1 MLDNEIY
8 LQSINWIFD
17 KLDVNPIARLYAQYF
32 DSQNDVNHFA
42 LMLAL
47 WFGLP
52 TLILLLLFI
61 KNKASDRKISTTLV
75 YVNLALLVPIIYAQS
90 TLIKLEV
97 PVETISQIPLYEYM
111 SPDQKEYFERK
122 IDESVKLNHIHKY
135 DYDIL
140 YYQVERTI
148 RYTLDKV
155 YLNY

>member
-1 MLDNEIY
+1 MTERELY
-8 LQSINWIFD
+8 LQSINWILD
-17 KLDVNPIARLYAQYF
+17 KLDVNFIATLYACYF
-32 DSQNDVNHFA
+32 DSQGANHFA

-47 WFGLP
+47 WFLLP
-52 TLILLLLFI
+52 TVFLFI
-61 KNKASDRKISTTLV
+61 FLRKKNKSDHQIGTALV
-75 YVNLALLVPIIYAQS
+75 YTILALFVPIVYAQA

-97 PVETISQIPLYEYM
+97 PVETISQLPLYEHM

>member
-1 MLDNEIY
+1 MSDNEIY

-17 KLDVNPIARLYAQYF
+17 KLDVNPIASLYARYF
-32 DSQNDVNHFA
+32 DSQGANHFA

-47 WFGLP
+47 WFLLP
-52 TLILLLLFI
+52 TVFLFI
-61 KNKASDRKISTTLV
+61 FLRKKNKSDHQIGTALV
-75 YVNLALLVPIIYAQS
+75 YTNLALFVPIVYAQA

-97 PVETISQIPLYEYM
+97 PVETISQIPLYEHM
-111 SPDQKEYFERK
+111 SAEQKEYFERK

-155 YLNY
+155 YSNY

>member
-32 DSQNDVNHFA
+32 DSQNDVNHFV

-52 TLILLLLFI
+52 TLILFI
-61 KNKASDRKISTTLV
+61 FLRKKKASDNRIRIVLAC
-75 YVNLALLVPIIYAQS
+75 VNFALLAPIIYAQA
-90 TLIKLEV
+90 TLIKFEV
-97 PVETISQIPLYEYM
+97 PVETISQLPLYEHM

-122 IDESVKLNHIHKY
+122 IEESVKLNHIHKY
-135 DYDIL
+135 HYDIL

-155 YLNY
+155 HLNY

>member
-1 MLDNEIY
+1 MSDSEIY
-8 LQSINWIFD
+8 LQSINWILD
-17 KLDVNPIARLYAQYF
+17 KLDVNPIARLYARYF
-32 DSQNDVNHFA
+32 DMQNDANHFA

-52 TLILLLLFI
+52 TLILFLFLR
-61 KNKASDRKISTTLV
+61 KKKVNDRRIRTVLAC
-75 YVNLALLVPIIYAQS
+75 VNFALLVPIIYAQA

-97 PVETISQIPLYEYM
+97 PIETISQLPLYEHI
-111 SPDQKEYFERK
+111 SAEQKEYFERK
-122 IDESVKLNHIHKY
+122 IDELVKLNHIHKY

-155 YLNY
+155 YLN

>member
-1 MLDNEIY
+1 MAERESY
-8 LQSINWIFD
+8 LQSINWILD
-17 KLDVNPIARLYAQYF
+17 KLDVNFIATLYARYF
-32 DSQNDVNHFA
+32 DSQGANHFA

-47 WFGLP
+47 WFLLP
-52 TLILLLLFI
+52 TVFLFI
-61 KNKASDRKISTTLV
+61 FLRKKNKSDHQIGTALV
-75 YVNLALLVPIIYAQS
+75 YTNLALFVPIVYAQA

-97 PVETISQIPLYEYM
+97 PIETISQLPLYEHI
-111 SPDQKEYFERK
+111 SAEQKEYFERK

>member
-1 MLDNEIY
+1 MSDNEIY

-17 KLDVNPIARLYAQYF
+17 KLDVNPIASLYARYF
-32 DSQNDVNHFA
+32 DIQNGDYLM

-47 WFGLP
+47 WFGLL
-52 TLILLLLFI
+52 TLILFLFLR
-61 KNKASDRKISTTLV
+61 KKKANDRRIRTVLAC
-75 YVNLALLVPIIYAQS
+75 VNFALLVPIIYAQA

-97 PVETISQIPLYEYM
+97 PIETISQLPLYEHM

>member
-1 MLDNEIY
+1 MSDSEIY
-8 LQSINWIFD
+8 LQSINWILD
-17 KLDVNPIARLYAQYF
+17 KLDVNLITRLYVRYF
-32 DSQNDVNHFA
+32 DIQNDANHFA

-61 KNKASDRKISTTLV
+61 KNKTNDSKISTTLV
-75 YVNLALLVPIIYAQS
+75 YVNLALLVPIIYAQA

-97 PVETISQIPLYEYM
+97 PIETISQLPLYEHL

>member
-1 MLDNEIY
+1 MSDSEIY

-17 KLDVNPIARLYAQYF
+17 KLDVNPIASLYACYF
-32 DSQNDVNHFA
+32 DIQNGDYLM

-52 TLILLLLFI
+52 TLILFLFLR
-61 KNKASDRKISTTLV
+61 KKKVNDRRIRTVLAC
-75 YVNLALLVPIIYAQS
+75 VNFALLVPIIYAQA

-97 PVETISQIPLYEYM
+97 PIETISQLPLYEHI
-111 SPDQKEYFERK
+111 SAEQKEYFERK

-155 YLNY
+155 YLN

>member
-1 MLDNEIY
+1 MSENEIY

-17 KLDVNPIARLYAQYF
+17 KLDVNPIASLYARYF
-32 DSQNDVNHFA
+32 DIQNGEY
-42 LMLAL
+42 LMFMLVL

-52 TLILLLLFI
+52 TLILFLFLR
-61 KNKASDRKISTTLV
+61 KKKTSDNRIRIVLAC
-75 YVNLALLVPIIYAQS
+75 VNFALLAPIIYAQA

-97 PVETISQIPLYEYM
+97 PVETISQLPLYEHL

-122 IDESVKLNHIHKY
+122 IEESVKSNHIHNYNY
-135 DYDIL
+135 DLL

-155 YLNY
+155 HLNY

>member
-1 MLDNEIY
+1 MPERELY
-8 LQSINWIFD
+8 LQSINWILD
-17 KLDVNPIARLYAQYF
+17 KLDVNFIATLYARYF
-32 DSQNDVNHFA
+32 DSQGANHFA

-47 WFGLP
+47 WFLLP
-52 TLILLLLFI
+52 TVFLFI
-61 KNKASDRKISTTLV
+61 FLRKKNKSDHQIGTALV
-75 YVNLALLVPIIYAQS
+75 YTNLALFAPIVYAQA

-97 PVETISQIPLYEYM
+97 PVETISQIPLYEHM
-111 SPDQKEYFERK
+111 SAEQKEYFERK

-155 YLNY
+155 YLN

>member
-1 MLDNEIY
+1 MTERELY
-8 LQSINWIFD
+8 LQSINWILD
-17 KLDVNPIARLYAQYF
+17 KLDVNFIATLYALYF
-32 DSQNDVNHFA
+32 DSQGSNHLV

-52 TLILLLLFI
+52 TLFLFFFLRK
-61 KNKASDRKISTTLV
+61 KNKSDRQIGTILV
-75 YVNLALLVPIIYAQS
+75 YTNLALLAIIVYAQA

-97 PVETISQIPLYEYM
+97 PVETISKLPLYDHI
-111 SPDQKEYFERK
+111 SADQKEYFERK
-122 IDESVKLNHIHKY
+122 IDESVELNHIHKY